1 MKNLVYIHKGYSW
14 YVPLAL
20 LIGRKF
26 CAGKVHFIGDAFGC
40 WVAHLCGVQTWPIK
54 SFRKSADEFAKIYR
68 HHSEL
73 GAEFELFC
81 IQRWF
86 ILAEF
91 MGACGLD
98 ACAYLDTDI
107 LLTRSIDGEQARTA
121 WFGLTYTG
129 YSAHICFINRLAAL
143 QRFCAFVTAL
153 YANPASE
160 QKMKR
165 YHRWRIQHYGGGG
178 IFDMTLFHW
187 FQKENPEELGDY
199 PSIFGDSPFDV
210 SLENIGG
217 FQSDED
223 SLKRLIWSEGRPSAI
238 ATDGRRIELASIHH
252 QGRGKCRMKEHASR
266 LGVGWGVRSI
276 FTPAAGIAYRIAKR
290 MIRSLAVC

>member
-1 MKNLVYIHKGYSW
+1 VKNLVYIHKGYSW

-26 CAGKVHFIGDAFGC
+26 CAGKVHLIGDAFGC
-40 WVAHLCGVQTWPIK
+40 WVARLCGVQTWPIK
-54 SFRKSADEFAKIYR
+54 RFRKSADEFAKIYR

-121 WFGLTYTG
+121 GFGLTYTG
-129 YSAHICFINRLAAL
+129 YSAHVCFVNRLAAL
-143 QRFCAFVTAL
+143 QRFCSFVMAL
-153 YANPASE
+153 YANPSSE
-160 QKMKR
+160 ERMQQW
-165 YHRWRIQHYGGGG
+165 HRSHVERCGGGG
-178 IFDMTLFHW
+178 VSDMTLFHW
-187 FQKENPEELGDY
+187 FQMEHPEVLGDY

-223 SLKRLIWSEGRPSAI
+223 GLKRLIWSEGRPSAI

-252 QGRGKCRMKEHASR
+252 QGRGKCRLKEHAGK

-276 FTPAAGIAYRIAKR
+276 LAPTAGITYRIAKKL
-290 MIRSLAVC
+290 IRSVG